1 MPEESTTP
9 DPLELT
15 RRSFDAGSRRDLDA
29 AMSFYGPDSVWDLS
43 HMGLGTYHGLAE
55 VRGFFTD
62 WLASYEEFE
71 MEVEELCDLGLAE

>member
-1 MPEESTTP
+1 
-9 DPLELT
+9 
-15 RRSFDAGSRRDLDA
+15 
-29 AMSFYGPDSVWDLS
+29 MSFYGPGSVWDLS